1 MINVK
6 HPLSLK
12 PIAGYTCLYLHNYK
26 TPWGEEI
33 SEIKHGRIETS
44 MDDLPGYFEYDR
56 TDHKYIG
63 IGMLSIVPVRD
74 AANNPLN
81 TNERIYEKDA
91 Q

>member
-1 MINVK
+1 MIDIK
-6 HPLSLK
+6 SCLLLK
-12 PIAGYTCLYLHNYK
+12 PIAGYTRLYLHNYR

-33 SEIKHGRIETS
+33 NEIKHGKIASNMNE
-44 MDDLPGYFEYDR
+44 LPSACEYDCM
-56 TDHKYIG
+56 DHKYLG

-91 Q
+91 K